1 MLLMTLATLGA
12 AYFSARLDV
21 IERETAERLSEV
33 EKKIDKKLDRLEAE
47 VEEGQY
53 IDERNDFKTTALCQ
67 LAGLFNNPPYDICEE
82 GFDGKQIIDP
92 S

>member
-21 IERETAERLSEV
+21 IERETAERLSQV
-33 EKKIDKKLDRLEAE
+33 ENKIDLKLDKLEAE
-47 VEEGQY
+47 IGEGQY
-53 IDERNDFKTTALCQ
+53 NDEKNDFKITALCK
-67 LAGLFNNPPYDICEE
+67 LTGLFNNPPYDICVE
-82 GFDGKQIIDP
+82 GFDGKQIIGL

>member
-1 MLLMTLATLGA
+1 M
-12 AYFSARLDV
+12 
-21 IERETAERLSEV
+21 
-33 EKKIDKKLDRLEAE
+33 DRLEDE
-47 VEEGQY
+47 VKEGQK
-53 IDERNDFKTTALCQ
+53 IDEKNDFKTKALCK